1 MKSNHILLV
10 EKLLLALVIALAL
23 LPCVGTAKDK
33 VALNEQLLQAIDNGN
48 LSKVRSLLEQGADPN
63 MQTG

>member
-33 VALNEQLLQAIDNGN
+33 AALNEQLLQAIDNGD